1 MKITLLSFDLSRN
14 SVGRLYPLAR
24 VLQRRYDIEIVG
36 PTFGNGVYP
45 PYAAEL
51 DAHTVQ
57 GRRWPAF
64 WGEARRLLAMISGDV
79 IYALKPRPTS
89 FGLALLHKWRRHTPV
104 VLDIEDWEVGE
115 HLSQGWRHFVQT
127 SLLRGWFNPNGF
139 QYTLP
144 LEALVGAADHVTVS
158 SRFLQRRFGGT
169 LLPYGPDT
177 AEFDPSRPDLP
188 DRATLRRRWELPL
201 NNRLILF
208 SGTPN
213 PHKGLA
219 TLVTALH
226 RLNQPELKL
235 LLVGSHADDPLV
247 QELRRQAGDTLIYRS
262 AQPHS
267 RMVELLALADLVVL
281 PQRNLPNARAQV
293 PAKLY
298 EAMAMAK
305 PIVASTVSDL
315 PEILAGCGYL
325 CPPDN
330 VAALA
335 DILAEICA
343 NPEEA
348 ARRGAAARA
357 KCIREY
363 SWDAME
369 EILARVLDRFAQPR
383 SAHSQA

>member
-14 SVGRLYPLAR
+14 AVGRLYPLAR
-24 VLQRRYDIEIVG
+24 VLQRRHEIEIVG
-36 PTFGNGVYP
+36 PVFGEGIYA

-51 DAHTVQ
+51 DARTVR

-79 IYALKPRPTS
+79 IYALKPRPAS
-89 FGLALLHKWRRHTPV
+89 FGLALLHKWRRGTPV

-127 SLLRGWFNPNGF
+127 SVLRGWFQPNGF

-144 LEALVGAADHVTVS
+144 LEALVRAADHITVS

-177 AEFDPSRPDLP
+177 AEFDPARPALL
-188 DRATLRRRWELPL
+188 DRSALRRRWKLPPDDH
-201 NNRLILF
+201 LILF
-208 SGTPN
+208 TGTPN
-213 PHKGLA
+213 PHKGLS
-219 TLVTALH
+219 TLIAALH
-226 RLNQPELKL
+226 RLNRPELKL
-235 LLVGSHADDPLV
+235 LLVGSHAADPQV
-247 QELRRQAGDTLIYRS
+247 RALRIQAGDQMIYLP
-262 AQPHS
+262 AQPHH
-267 RMVELLALADLVVL
+267 RMPELLALADLVAL
-281 PQRNLPNARAQV
+281 PQRDVPNARAQV

-305 PIVASTVSDL
+305 PIVASAVSDL

-325 CPPDN
+325 CPPDDP
-330 VAALA
+330 AALA
-335 DILAEICA
+335 DTLARVLA
-343 NPEEA
+343 DREEA
-348 ARRGAAARA
+348 ARRGAAARS

-369 EILARVLDRFAQPR
+369 KILARVFEGHPR
-383 SAHSQA
+383 